1 MVMLKRTQ
9 FKEMFKTGDLST
21 VRMEIKPLEIR
32 PTPEAVARYF
42 GGPEY
47 QMTSET
53 HHRVCQGI
61 QQALG
66 MVDPIVCYRAIPI
79 SEIEKACGIILS
91 EGTCADILPDS
102 TDGHAR
108 YFAVYVGTLGRAL
121 EGMCR
126 DLASNNSIYQSLLLD
141 SVGTAMLD
149 AMGLICND
157 MLEMHSRQM
166 GFFTG
171 CRLGPGLN
179 GISLES
185 QALLFDLLKEDS
197 AGVYLN
203 EAFIMQPTKSISGC
217 VVYSDTAQRKPSGGK
232 CLQCEMKHCQFRS
245 TQLS

>member
-1 MVMLKRTQ
+1 
-9 FKEMFKTGDLST
+9 MFKAGASST
-21 VRMEIKPLEIR
+21 VRIEIEPQDIR

-42 GGPEY
+42 GGPDY

-53 HHRVCQGI
+53 YQRVCQGI
-61 QQALG
+61 QQAVE
-66 MVDPIVCYRAIPI
+66 MVNPVVCYRAIPMGK
-79 SEIEKACGIILS
+79 IEEECGIVLS
-91 EGTCADILPDS
+91 EGVYKDILPDS
-102 TDGHAR
+102 TDAHAR
-108 YFAVYVGTLGRAL
+108 YFAVYVGTLGSAL
-121 EGMCR
+121 ETICR

-166 GFFTG
+166 DLFTG

-197 AGVYLN
+197 AGVSLN
-203 EAFIMQPTKSISGC
+203 EAFIMQPAKSISGF
-217 VVYSDTAQRKPSGGK
+217 VVYSDSMQRKRSDSK
-232 CLQCEMKHCQFRS
+232 CLQCEMKRCQFRS
-245 TQLS
+245 K